1 MLDITRLAPLLK
13 KIADSTASQFPTYVD
28 RDDVESALYVWAY
41 ERRGMVSKI
50 MTDSESWEARLY
62 QLINR
67 AAMDY
72 ALKEDM
78 AVQGYSEDD
87 TFVYTIEQLKS
98 LLEQVWD
105 YENWQTFGV
114 FGEAG
119 MPHAKG
125 LVNQTGDRL
134 AMLADVKRALDRIST
149 DQYNILVWRYKQ
161 HLSLAE
167 LGEALEVAKST
178 AQHRAESAVRA
189 LQKELGQVPLSDLH
203 KGHSGRSRGTTA
215 SALALQEQQ
224 YEG

>member
-13 KIADSTASQFPTYVD
+13 KIADSTASQFPGYVS

-72 ALKEDM
+72 ALKEDA
-78 AVQGYSEDD
+78 AVHGYSEDD

-134 AMLADVKRALDRIST
+134 AMLADVKRGLDRIDT

-161 HLSLAE
+161 NLSLSQ
-167 LGEALEVAKST
+167 LGEVLEVAKST
-178 AQHRAESAVRA
+178 AQSRSESAVKA
-189 LQKELGQVPLSDLH
+189 LQKELGRVPLSDLH
-203 KGHSGRSRGTTA
+203 KGHSGRSRATTA
-215 SALALQEQQ
+215 AALALQEQQ